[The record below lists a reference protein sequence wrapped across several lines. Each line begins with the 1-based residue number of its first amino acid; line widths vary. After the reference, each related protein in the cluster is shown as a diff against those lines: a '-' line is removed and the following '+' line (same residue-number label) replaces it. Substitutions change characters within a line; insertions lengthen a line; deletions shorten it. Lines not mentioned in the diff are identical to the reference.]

1 MTLLAALAESPPV
14 DIVLLVTQMTRHRQT
29 GIVRRHAMARIAMQ
43 FFMRAVEFKFGPL
56 VVIKTPD
63 IPSVRVVT
71 HGTRLS
77 QTPLVFVV
85 LLVASNALAAYVF
98 IGRCQV
104 TVLTGHDRVQAQK
117 RKPRDVVIEPHTL
130 APGPL
135 VVTILAALALLALVH
150 IVHLVARMALE
161 WQLVMDLSGVTSVA
175 RDLFMPTAQGVLGI
189 LAVVKADI
197 SPTLLGVAF
206 LTLVAVPFLVRV
218 VVSVTRNTFG
228 LQLVM
233 DFSGVT

>member
-1 MTLLAALAESPPV
+1 
-14 DIVLLVTQMTRHRQT
+14 
-29 GIVRRHAMARIAMQ
+29 
-43 FFMRAVEFKFGPL
+43 MRAFEFEFGPL
-56 VVIKTPD
+56 AVVKTPD

-77 QTPLVFVV
+77 QTALVFVI
-85 LLVASNALAAYVF
+85 LLVASNALVSYVF

-130 APGPL
+130 TPGPL
-135 VVTILAALALLALVH
+135 VVTILAAPALLALVH
-150 IVHLVARMALE
+150 IVHLVARMALK

-175 RDLFMPTAQGVLGI
+175 RNLFVPTAQGILGI
-189 LAVVKADI
+189 LVVVKGDI

-206 LTLVAVPFLVRV
+206 LTLVAVSFLVRV
-218 VVSVTRNTFG
+218 VVSVTRNTLG
-228 LQLVM
+228 LQFVVDL
-233 DFSGVT
+233 SGVT